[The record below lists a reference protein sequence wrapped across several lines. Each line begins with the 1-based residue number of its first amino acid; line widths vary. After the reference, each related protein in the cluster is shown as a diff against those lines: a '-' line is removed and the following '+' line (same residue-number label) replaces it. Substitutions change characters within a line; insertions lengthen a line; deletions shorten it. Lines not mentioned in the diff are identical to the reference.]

1 MTKKQSN
8 TEIIA
13 QEIYEGTLIAVNN
26 GKFL

>member
-13 QEIYEGTLIAVNN
+13 QEIYEDTSIAVNK